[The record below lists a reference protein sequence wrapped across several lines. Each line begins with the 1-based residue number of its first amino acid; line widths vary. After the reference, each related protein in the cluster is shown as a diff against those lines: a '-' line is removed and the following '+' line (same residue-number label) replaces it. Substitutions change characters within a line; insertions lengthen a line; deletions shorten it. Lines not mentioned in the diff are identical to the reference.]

1 MAVILN
7 IETSTNVCSVAL
19 SEDCKLIDYKE
30 SREDKSHSTV
40 LTVFIDEMLKQNN
53 ITASELDAVAVSK
66 GPGSYTGLRIG
77 VSVAK
82 GICYAVDKPAIGVST
97 LQLMALGV
105 VNSNKFNSLNI
116 DDIKKAWFCPMIDAR
131 RMEIYS
137 AFFDFENK
145 QKVKVLKL
153 FLQELYKLSSQGK
166 KSISSRKAEK
176 LLKTI
181 KTIADGNDLVI
192 ERVTV
197 PCLTGLIAFYRG
209 DLIRANKCLNTAT
222 KLCEERKPP
231 MHSLLGFEELQAA
244 VSIK

>member
-19 SEDCKLIDYKE
+19 SENGKLIDYKE
-30 SREDKSHSTV
+30 SQEDKSHSTI

-82 GICYAVDKPAIGVST
+82 GICYAVDKPVIGVST

-105 VNSNKFNSLNI
+105 VNNNKFNSLNI

-131 RMEIYS
+131 RMEVYS

-145 QKVKVLKL
+145 QKVKVSADIIDENSYKDLLDKRKIL
-153 FLQELYKLSSQGK
+153 FFG
-166 KSISSRKAEK
+166 
-176 LLKTI
+176 
-181 KTIADGNDLVI
+181 DG
-192 ERVTV
+192 
-197 PCLTGLIAFYRG
+197 
-209 DLIRANKCLNTAT
+209 ANKCKDIINDENAFFIDDVYPSAKNMTALSYQAFLD
-222 KLCEERKPP
+222 KK
-231 MHSLLGFEELQAA
+231 FEDTAYFEPFYLKDFVAT
-244 VSIK
+244 VSKKNIFK